1 MKSTGPVWHATFLG
15 AFGLERAGERREK
28 LRSLKMAVL
37 LARLAGT
44 PGRLFSRDELIADLW
59 PDDTIESGQNSLRV
73 ALSRLKSEVGEGV
86 IEATRLHIRLIPGTL
101 DTDVAAFEAAVKR
114 GDWAN
119 ALALHKGPYLPGAYD
134 DATVLERERLEE
146 LAGRMRE
153 RAASI
158 GSELPRPALPEYLT
172 RYLPPAGLE
181 DELAALIRARRLTT
195 ILGPGGIGKTR
206 LATELARRLTDEF
219 ALVALVPLDECFEA
233 ARIPERLRAVL
244 SLTLH
249 EGSTREVLA
258 TFFQNRSALLVLD
271 NVEQLLVL
279 DNMEQ
284 LVATGAAEVIEDLL
298 QAIPT
303 LRLLV
308 TSRQALGVPGEQ
320 VFPLLTLPSE
330 ESEALFIDRARYARP
345 GFTPDSR
352 SLNAI
357 RTLCA
362 RLDGIPL
369 ALELAAS
376 RMRSQSVTEILEQ
389 LERGDRP
396 LMQPGKLARHASL
409 EAAIAWSWRLL
420 PVHQQRFLAQ
430 LSVFRGGWTVE
441 AAAFVGDCP
450 DAADR
455 LEAFLD
461 ASLIVR
467 EETISGRTRFRLLE
481 TIRAFAA
488 QQLDPGLREQAR
500 VRHRDYF
507 SRSASREDTENILA
521 ALASAREDDDAAT
534 AYSLLVTHGQG
545 YLSLLGASVGLAEC
559 RATLAL
565 PAPTPK
571 ERLIVLSL
579 AVQFADTL
587 GDLVLARLLTSEA
600 FEMAGADPTLRAIA
614 LSIQG
619 QLAVS
624 CYLSPDE
631 MIPPLREALE
641 LTVAIGDDTTRATVL
656 RRLGILL
663 LRSRQFDEAHACFAQ
678 SEELFTAIGD
688 LTGARYAMANRAHVR
703 FEQGSLEGALALYR
717 VCLERA
723 REEGDW
729 VHESKILLNIGSIE
743 AALKHWS
750 EARTTTQECIQLC
763 QRIGNMRTLSF
774 ALWNLPEPMMHLG
787 HPDKAASLL
796 RYAERLWLTRFGALA
811 PDDITYRDDILATS
825 TIPASDAPKTLDEA
839 LSLALSVA

>member
-1 MKSTGPVWHATFLG
+1 MKSSGSPWHATFLG
-15 AFGLERAGERREK
+15 SFCLERAGERRDR

-37 LARLAGT
+37 LARLAAA

-73 ALSRLKSEVGEGV
+73 ALSRLKSELGEGV

-101 DTDVAAFEAAVKR
+101 ETDVAAFEAAARR
-114 GDWAN
+114 GDGAS
-119 ALALHKGPYLPGAYD
+119 ALALYKGPYLPGAYD

-153 RAASI
+153 RTASI
-158 GSELPRPALPEYLT
+158 GSELPKPALPEYLT
-172 RYLPPAGLE
+172 SYLPTEGLE
-181 DELAALIRARRLTT
+181 SELAALVRTRRLTT
-195 ILGPGGIGKTR
+195 ILGPGGMGKTR
-206 LATELARRLTDEF
+206 LATELARRLTNEF
-219 ALVALVPLDECFEA
+219 ALVALVPLDECFEVS
-233 ARIPERLRAVL
+233 RIPERLRAAL

-258 TFFQNRSALLVLD
+258 AFFQNRST
-271 NVEQLLVL
+271 LLVL

-284 LVATGAAEVIEDLL
+284 LVATGAAEVIQDLL

-320 VFPLLTLPSE
+320 VFPLLSLPLEQSA
-330 ESEALFIDRARYARP
+330 ALFIDRARYARP
-345 GFTPDSR
+345 GFTPDTR
-352 SLNAI
+352 SIA
-357 RTLCA
+357 TVQALCA

-389 LERGDRP
+389 LERGERP
-396 LMQPGKLARHASL
+396 LIQPGKLARHASL

-420 PVHQQRFLAQ
+420 PIHQQRFLAQ

-441 AAAFVGDCP
+441 AATFVGDCP
-450 DAADR
+450 DAAER

-461 ASLIVR
+461 ASLVVR
-467 EETISGRTRFRLLE
+467 EETVSGRTRFRLLE

-488 QQLDPGLREQAR
+488 QQLEPALRAETLL
-500 VRHRDYF
+500 RHRDYF
-507 SRSASREDTENILA
+507 SRAASREDTENILA
-521 ALASAREDDDAAT
+521 ALASAREEGDAAA
-534 AYSLLVTHGQG
+534 AYRLLLTHGQD

-559 RATLAL
+559 QATLAL
-565 PAPTPK
+565 PAPGPK
-571 ERLIVLSL
+571 DRLIVLSL
-579 AVQFADTL
+579 AVQFADTVGGL
-587 GDLVLARLLTSEA
+587 TLARMLTGEA
-600 FEMAGADPTLRAIA
+600 FQLAGTDSELRAIA

-624 CYLSPDE
+624 SYLSPEE
-631 MIPPLREALE
+631 MIPLMREALE
-641 LTVAIGDDTTRATVL
+641 LTIAVGDDTTRATVL

-663 LRSRQFDEAHACFAQ
+663 LRSRQFDEAHGCFAL

-703 FEQGSLEGALALYR
+703 FEQGNLDGALALYQ

-723 REEGDW
+723 RAEGDW
-729 VHESKILLNIGSIE
+729 VHESKILLNIGSIQAE
-743 AALKHWS
+743 LKRWAESHS
-750 EARTTTQECIQLC
+750 STQECIRLC
-763 QRIGNMRTLSF
+763 QRIGNMRTLTF
-774 ALWNLPEPMMHLG
+774 ALWNLPESMMHLG
-787 HPDKAASLL
+787 HPNEAASLL
-796 RYAERLWLTRFGALA
+796 RYAEHLWLTRFGALSK
-811 PDDITYRDDILATS
+811 DDVVYRDAILGTG
-825 TIPASDAPKTLDEA
+825 TTPAGEAPRNLEEA
-839 LSLALSVA
+839 LPLALSIP